1 MSLQPQK
8 WLLYLLAISET
19 ILSLLPFTL
28 ARKGAELPFSAMS
41 PPSST
46 SLSLFFQTPVLQ
58 GSPHSLKSTLH
69 GLAAILLGVTSAFL
83 LIYPI

>member
-58 GSPHSLKSTLH
+58 GSHSLKSTLH
-69 GLAAILLGVTSAFL
+69 GLASILLGVTSAFL